1 MPASL
6 CSLFLI
12 GALLPGCSAP
22 KPVAVGYVEGEY
34 VHLAP
39 LEVARIET
47 LGVRRGEAVKAGQV
61 IATVEATDA
70 TLAVKEAEAR
80 LAQAKAQLENL
91 RRPRRPEEIAAIEAN
106 LTAAQAQAED
116 ARRTLA
122 RRQDLAARGIASK
135 ADLDATRTAADVA
148 QARIG
153 EIRANLAT
161 AKLGAREDE
170 IHAAERQ
177 VDQAQAGLEVA
188 RWRLERRS
196 VRAQADGRIHDL
208 IRLAGEVAGPS
219 APIVSMLPEG
229 AFKLKVYLPEKT
241 LSRAR
246 VGRDLKVQCDGCPPG
261 LLARISYIA
270 PEPEFTPPVIYSLE
284 TRQKLVYLI
293 EARPMGE
300 GLARLQPGQIVDV
313 TFAEA
318 AP

>member
-1 MPASL
+1 MATL
-6 CSLFLI
+6 CTLAII
-12 GALLPGCSAP
+12 GALLPGCAAP
-22 KPVAVGYVEGEY
+22 KPAAVGYVEGEY

-47 LGVRRGEAVKAGQV
+47 LLVRRGEAVKAGQV

-80 LAQAKAQLENL
+80 LAQAQAQLENL
-91 RRPRRPEEIAAIEAN
+91 KRPRRPEEIAAIEAT
-106 LTAAQAQAED
+106 LAAAQAQAED

-122 RRQDLAARGIASK
+122 RRQDLAARGIASR

-170 IHAAERQ
+170 IHAAEQQ
-177 VDQAQAGLEVA
+177 VGQAQAGLEVA
-188 RWRLERRS
+188 RWRLDRRS
-196 VRAQADGRIHDL
+196 VRAQADGRISDL
-208 IRLAGEVAGPS
+208 IRLAGEVSGPS

-241 LSRAR
+241 LSQAR
-246 VGRDLKVQCDGCPPG
+246 VGRDLKVHCDGCPPG

-293 EARPMGE
+293 EARPLGE
-300 GLARLQPGQIVDV
+300 GVARLQPGQIVDV
-313 TFAEA
+313 TFAEP